1 MKTLNRVLIAAAVAA
16 VLGVSSSVRAQSQ
29 MVGNDGIAASPK
41 LRAQMNERAR
51 VSGVVDKDL
60 RVVPLSTAASPK
72 VVVERE
78 ALTKAAGA
86 AGVASK
92 KATASDGIAAS
103 PRLRQQMNERPQA
116 VEIAPVK

>member
-51 VSGVVDKDL
+51 VSAVVDKDL
-60 RVVPLSTAASPK
+60 RVAPLSTAASPK
-72 VVVERE
+72 VVAERE

-86 AGVASK
+86 GVASK
-92 KATASDGIAAS
+92 KASDGIAAS
-103 PRLRQQMNERPQA
+103 PRLRLQMNERPQA